1 MMRMTPIKTALAA
14 AGLVLSLLQPALA
27 ADKQKFFFMFFSNP
41 VKGHEDTYLKW
52 YTGQHIHDLL
62 HIDGIVAAQFYKLA
76 DSQFPGTHPQKY
88 MMIWEIETDNLSAAF
103 DRVKK
108 GLETGTTVTKDSYLD
123 EATGN
128 SQTMTPITNRVTAEE
143 VKDKSPD
150 EVREISL
157 KGVTTDPH

>member
-1 MMRMTPIKTALAA
+1 
-14 AGLVLSLLQPALA
+14 
-27 ADKQKFFFMFFSNP
+27 
-41 VKGHEDTYLKW
+41 
-52 YTGQHIHDLL
+52 
-62 HIDGIVAAQFYKLA
+62 
-76 DSQFPGTHPQKY
+76 
-88 MMIWEIETDNLSAAF
+88 
-103 DRVKK
+103 VKK

-123 EATGN
+123 DATGN